1 MLNINLA
8 TRQLEP
14 ELMDDPMLDRLDHR
28 QALGGLARAHAF
40 SRTASQIW
48 NQIQSS
54 SALKN
59 RKAFSILDV
68 GCGDGYLLRKIHQLA
83 GRAGK
88 EVSLT
93 GCDFSAAAIEFARE
107 AANEATVPI
116 DFCQL
121 DVLKD
126 ELTQADVVIN
136 SLFLHH
142 FSERDAVNILQKFAS
157 VATEL
162 VVVQDLARTKLGY
175 GLCFV
180 ATRLLS
186 RSRIVHVDGLLSVK
200 AAFTVAEF
208 QRMLRAA
215 GIRQAK
221 INKHWPERVTII
233 WPTSQ
238 KELL

>member
-1 MLNINLA
+1 MLKIDLDA
-8 TRQLEP
+8 RQLEP
-14 ELMDDPMLDRLDHR
+14 ELMDNPKLDRLDHR
-28 QALGGLARAHAF
+28 QAFGGLARTHAF

-48 NQIQSS
+48 NEIQSS
-54 SALKN
+54 SALRT
-59 RKAFSILDV
+59 RKAFSILDI
-68 GCGDGYLLRKIHQLA
+68 GCGDGYLLRKINQLA

-88 EVSLT
+88 EVRLT
-93 GCDFSAAAIEFARE
+93 GCDFSTTAIEFARE
-107 AANEATVPI
+107 AANEATAPI
-116 DFCQL
+116 DFRQL

-136 SLFLHH
+136 SMFLHH
-142 FSERDAVNILQKFAS
+142 FSELDAVNILQKFDSA
-157 VATEL
+157 ATAL

-175 GLCFV
+175 GLCLV

-200 AAFTVAEF
+200 AAFSVAEF

-221 INKHWPERVTII
+221 INKHWPERVTMV
-233 WPTSQ
+233 WPTSK